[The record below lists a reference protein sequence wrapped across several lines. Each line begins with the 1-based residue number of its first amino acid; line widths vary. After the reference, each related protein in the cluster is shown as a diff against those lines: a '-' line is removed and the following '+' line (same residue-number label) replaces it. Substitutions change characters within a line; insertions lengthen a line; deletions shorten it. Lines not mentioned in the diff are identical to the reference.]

1 MPVPREVLY
10 WIIWPAQVQGTPFCF
25 AAGTTGGGNAKPAA
39 PSSLK
44 VYTYDTPR
52 ALLIDR
58 EWNLTGTEDTT
69 NDRCCVTKVTTCEG
83 GTSKGQAWIQDKCA
97 DGKFEPCKW
106 DNAARKA
113 IEVGSNK
120 EYRRCWKQGCYPW
133 KGSPHYPRQ
142 QERDHP
148 DHPLHFKFR
157 FRAPLLGVPA
167 RLYQELNP
175 QSLSLVA
182 TRSGLITTSSPSSVV
197 STSSAAGSLP
207 DTSLSRTT
215 NSTAALSGLLDARTL
230 LLIGEKD
237 YYTFID
243 QLRKLLP
250 RREITTSRTSV
261 VIPSTSIQHLDAPLS
276 ATCGSPLAP
285 QSPILPSRAAL
296 SSTTSPTPRLA
307 VAAIARSCEVGQLS
321 KSAQFPRADA
331 DVLKKAG
338 TYKASIP
345 PNTPVANVP
354 KNVTA
359 NAGVAKLK

>member
-1 MPVPREVLY
+1 MPVPREVLH
-10 WIIWPAQVQGTPFCF
+10 WVIWPAQVQGTPFCF

-44 VYTYDTPR
+44 VLVQWLTDDTPR

-58 EWNLTGTEDTT
+58 EWNFTGTEDTT

-133 KGSPHYPRQ
+133 KGSPHYQRQ

-148 DHPLHFKFR
+148 DHPLHYKFR

-215 NSTAALSGLLDARTL
+215 NSTAALSDLLDARTL
-230 LLIGEKD
+230 LLIVEKD
-237 YYTFID
+237 YYTF
-243 QLRKLLP
+243 
-250 RREITTSRTSV
+250 T
-261 VIPSTSIQHLDAPLS
+261 
-276 ATCGSPLAP
+276 
-285 QSPILPSRAAL
+285 AAL
-296 SSTTSPTPRLA
+296 SSTTSPTPRL
-307 VAAIARSCEVGQLS
+307 AAIARSCEVGQLS